1 MSEAPDVRV
10 LGEGKWLRL
19 VSDRGWEH
27 VERVASRGVVVILAV
42 TDQGRIVLVEQHRHA
57 VGARVIEPPA
67 GLRGDGDRGGE
78 SGEAAARRE
87 LREETG
93 YQAAGMQLLVECPSS
108 PGMASEIYSVYRATG
123 LRRVGPGGGDDSEDI
138 TVHEVPLAA
147 IAGFL
152 ADRRARGVQV
162 DTKLLAVLWLAG
174 APAPA

>member
-1 MSEAPDVRV
+1 VAEGPDVRV

-27 VERVASRGVVVILAV
+27 VERVNSHGVVVILAI
-42 TDQGRIVLVEQHRHA
+42 TDEGRIVLVEQHRHA

-67 GLRGDGDRGGE
+67 GLRGDGDHGDE
-78 SGEAAARRE
+78 SGEVAARRE
-87 LREETG
+87 LLEETG
-93 YQAAGMQLLVECPSS
+93 YEAAGMEFLLECPSS
-108 PGMASEIYSVYRATG
+108 PGMVSETYSVYRATG

-138 TVHEVPLAA
+138 TVHQVPLDG
-147 IAGFL
+147 IADFL
-152 ADRRARGVQV
+152 LERRARGVQA